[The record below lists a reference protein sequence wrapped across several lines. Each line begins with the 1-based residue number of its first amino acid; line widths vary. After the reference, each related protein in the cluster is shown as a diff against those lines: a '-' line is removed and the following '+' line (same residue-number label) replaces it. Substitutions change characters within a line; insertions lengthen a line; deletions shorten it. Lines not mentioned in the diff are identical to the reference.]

1 MGIFSRI
8 SDIVNSNLNALC
20 DSAEDP
26 EKMIRM
32 IIQEM
37 EDTLVEV
44 RSASARVIA
53 DQKTAA
59 RRRDRITNEV
69 SAWEDKAKLA
79 VSKGRDDLAKAALQ
93 ERRGVEDT
101 LRIVESELTSAGEH
115 IAQLNEEIGQLQLK
129 LDDAKAKQ
137 KTILLRTKTVQSRI
151 QVKNQ
156 VQRKELDDAFARFER
171 FERKVDNLEG
181 ELQAMDLGRDTAS
194 SLAAEIDA
202 LGEADWLEEELLRIK
217 GSLND
222 NHAESVNTE
231 DKGAKT

>member
-59 RRRDRITNEV
+59 RRRDRIANEV

-115 IAQLNEEIGQLQLK
+115 ISQLNEEIGQLQLK

>member
-59 RRRDRITNEV
+59 RRRDRIANEV

-101 LRIVESELTSAGEH
+101 LRVVESELTSAGEH

-151 QVKNQ
+151 QVKNH